1 MPRTDGQPWRD
12 HDYRN
17 WRQRVY
23 QPNAATLGLASSV
36 PYDLR
41 GSFVSLLAWEGQ
53 TMLEVA
59 RQAGHSV
66 AICERHYA
74 GIFEDYDPANRTSA
88 EAAIRAARDLMCAK
102 CARCPMRVP
111 TAEMQNACKSGSP
124 PSDSNR

>member
-1 MPRTDGQPWRD
+1 VPRTGGEPWRD

-17 WRQRVY
+17 WRRRVY
-23 QPNAATLGLASSV
+23 KPHAAAVGLTSGV

-74 GIFEDYDPANRTSA
+74 GIFEDYDPAHRRSA
-88 EAAIRAARDLMCAK
+88 EAAICAAREPDGRGVCALFD
-102 CARCPMRVP
+102 VG
-111 TAEMQNACKSGSP
+111 AEG
-124 PSDSNR
+124 

>member
-17 WRQRVY
+17 WRRRVY
-23 QPNAATLGLASSV
+23 KPHAAAVGLTSGV

-41 GSFVSLLAWEGQ
+41 GSFASLLAWEGQ

-74 GIFEDYDPANRTSA
+74 GIFEDYDPAQRTSA
-88 EAAIRAARDLMCAK
+88 EAAIRAAREPGVRGECALVD
-102 CARCPMRVP
+102 AS
-111 TAEMQNACKSGSP
+111 TEG
-124 PSDSNR
+124 